1 MKKSALYALLAVACI
16 VSYGWI
22 LYALTWPSSGFTP
35 CFFKNLTGIACPS
48 CGTTRA
54 VLVLAQGDL
63 KSSLAINPVGIL
75 AAMMLVAV
83 PLMLIYDLIA
93 RKQLVFDL
101 FKKTEAVVRT
111 RPIAII
117 LLILIVLNWMW
128 NIQKNL

>member
-1 MKKSALYALLAVACI
+1 M
-16 VSYGWI
+16 
-22 LYALTWPSSGFTP
+22 
-35 CFFKNLTGIACPS
+35 
-48 CGTTRA
+48 
-54 VLVLAQGDL
+54 LAQGDL

-93 RKQLVFDL
+93 CKQLVFDL